1 MIALLILL
9 LLSSCMKTE
18 IINQAIPMQDTLAVK
33 PRKELPADST
43 DTEDTTRTPIT
54 FKPSVEDW
62 EEEQDINI

>member
-33 PRKELPADST
+33 PRKELPPQQ
-43 DTEDTTRTPIT
+43 EDTTRYKIE
-54 FKPSVEDW
+54 FNPSVEDW
-62 EEEQDINI
+62 EETQQQL